1 VRWGACAISL
11 HNQNNP
17 LQVRALQSVRG
28 ASVGVRE
35 YRLRVVASL
44 PWLRELDFSA
54 LTRSELEQGRAMR
67 AESRARAA
75 AAAAAAP
82 SATTPSPLPTPL
94 CTMLGRSA
102 GGRPR
107 KKA

>member
-1 VRWGACAISL
+1 L

-75 AAAAAAP
+75 AAAP

>member
-75 AAAAAAP
+75 AAAP